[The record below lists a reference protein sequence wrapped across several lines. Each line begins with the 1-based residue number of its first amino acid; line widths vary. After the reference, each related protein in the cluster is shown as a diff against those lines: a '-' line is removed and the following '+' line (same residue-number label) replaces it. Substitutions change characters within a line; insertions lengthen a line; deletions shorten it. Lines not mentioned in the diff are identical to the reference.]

1 MAPETYA
8 TFIDEAFIKPIRSVL
23 IVDDDYPTFEDMLSE
38 DEPADEKDWRKNRE
52 NRERVKRVIASFRAK
67 GRNLLVD
74 IHDGKN
80 VGLAE
85 QLDTASHLHQSD
97 LLVLDFQL
105 DKSRQRD
112 GTIAVNIIRRLMTN
126 SHFNLIVVHTS
137 DVLDYVFDQIVLGML
152 TPDATVLTDAEIEK
166 IEETIDACED
176 ATPGF
181 RKRLTDSMSA
191 AQYIETRRAG
201 IEACFRPMILGH
213 APFGDFHAVCDE
225 KKWPPK
231 IRLLA
236 FKWAVSN
243 ASKSLLHY
251 APDPNLPRIVWSA
264 GPVKW
269 VQSGTA
275 FIAFSSKV
283 LEEAPLIELCEA
295 LNDWRPDPSRLYLAR
310 LRYEIDERGTADQ
323 ASVLGNRHA
332 LAAWYDQILRADP
345 DHTGTRIT
353 QTIGRL
359 AESLMGPVTSNV
371 AKFAARLVAAER
383 IEGDFDALVRRH
395 FGVDLTVPTE
405 RLKAIGQHNSVVS
418 TKRREG
424 WHLTTGHIFECD
436 GKHWICAS
444 PACEMVPS
452 QLSKFRRSTYKERV
466 PFTAIRLQPLPL
478 EQAVGIA
485 NSARVLFVEIGG
497 KIHTFCYNHPDYETS
512 APQWAQLYAENLGR
526 LDAETFAFDLIQVEA
541 GEAGLH
547 AKGRSATVVSQLRY
561 EYALNLVQRLGV
573 SMTRIGLDYQEHR
586 IENPEGNMEDA
597 K

>member
-23 IVDDDYPTFEDMLSE
+23 IVDDDYPTFEDMLSQ
-38 DEPADEKDWRKNRE
+38 DDPADRKEWRN
-52 NRERVKRVIASFRAK
+52 NRERVKRVIASFRAE

-137 DVLDYVFDQIVLGML
+137 DELDYVFNQIVLGML
-152 TPDATVLTDAEIEK
+152 TPDATVLTEAERES
-166 IEETIDACED
+166 IEESIDGCED
-176 ATPGF
+176 AAPGF
-181 RKRLTDSMSA
+181 RKRLAESISA
-191 AQYIETRRAG
+191 AQYIETRRGG
-201 IEACFRPMILGH
+201 IEACFRPIILGH
-213 APFGDFHAVCDE
+213 APFGDFHAVCE
-225 KKWPPK
+225 WVNWPPK
-231 IRLLA
+231 TRKLA
-236 FKWAVSN
+236 FRWAVSN
-243 ASKSLLHY
+243 ASQSLLHY
-251 APDPNLPRIVWSA
+251 APDPKLPHIVWSA
-264 GPVKW
+264 GQVKW
-269 VQSGTA
+269 IRSGSA

-283 LEEAPLIELCEA
+283 LEEAPLVELSEA

-332 LAAWYDQILRADP
+332 LAAWYDQILRADT
-345 DHTGTRIT
+345 DHTGIRIA

-359 AESLMGPVTSNV
+359 AESLMVPVTQNV
-371 AKFAARLVAAER
+371 AEFAARLVTAER
-383 IEGDFDALVRRH
+383 VGGDLDAIGKRH
-395 FGVDLTVPTE
+395 FDVDLAVPAE
-405 RLKAIGQHNSVVS
+405 RLKAVGQHNAVVS

-424 WHLTTGHIFECD
+424 WHLTTGHIFVCD

-444 PACEMVPS
+444 PACDMVPS
-452 QLSKFRRSTYKERV
+452 QLSKFRRTTYKERI

-485 NSARVLFVEIGG
+485 NSARVLFVEINGEI
-497 KIHTFCYNHPDYETS
+497 KTFCYNSPDNDSS
-512 APQWAQLYAENLGR
+512 APQWAQLFADSLGR
-526 LDAETFAFDLIQVEA
+526 LDPDTFAFDLIRVEA
-541 GEAGLH
+541 GEGGLH
-547 AKGRSATVVSQLRY
+547 VRRQEATVVSQLRY

-573 SMTRIGLDYQEHR
+573 AMTRIGLDYQEHR
-586 IENPEGNMEDA
+586 FEPPPEATGVVA

>member
-38 DEPADEKDWRKNRE
+38 DGRADKKEWRK
-52 NRERVKRVIASFRAK
+52 NRERVKRVIASFRAE

-126 SHFNLIVVHTS
+126 PHFNLIVVHTS
-137 DVLDYVFDQIVLGML
+137 DELDYVFNQIVLGML
-152 TPDATVLTDAEIEK
+152 TPDATVLTEADSDR
-166 IEETIDACED
+166 IEELIDGCED

-181 RKRLTDSMSA
+181 RKRLSDSISA

-201 IEACFRPMILGH
+201 IEACFRPMILGQ
-213 APFGDFHAVCDE
+213 APFGDFHAVCE
-225 KKWPPK
+225 AANWPPK
-231 IRLLA
+231 TRKLA
-236 FKWAVSN
+236 FRWAVSN

-251 APDPNLPRIVWSA
+251 APDPKLPRIVWSA
-264 GPVKW
+264 AQVKW
-269 VQSGTA
+269 IQSDSA

-283 LEEAPLIELCEA
+283 LEEAPLVELSDA

-310 LRYEIDERGTADQ
+310 LRYEIDERGIADP
-323 ASVLGNRHA
+323 SVLGNRHA

-345 DHTGTRIT
+345 DHTGIRIA

-359 AESLMGPVTSNV
+359 ADSLMGPVTHNV
-371 AKFAARLVAAER
+371 AGFAARLVAAER
-383 IEGDFDALVRRH
+383 AEGDLDAIGKRH
-395 FGVDLTVPTE
+395 FDVDLTVPAE
-405 RLKAIGQHNSVVS
+405 RLKAVGQHNAVVS

-424 WHLTTGHIFECD
+424 WHLTTGHIFVCD

-444 PACEMVPS
+444 PACDMVPS
-452 QLSKFRRSTYKERV
+452 QLSKFRRRTYKERI

-478 EQAVGIA
+478 EKAVGMA
-485 NSARVLFVEIGG
+485 NSTRVLFVEIDGQ
-497 KIHTFCYNHPDYETS
+497 IQTFCYNSPDNDTS
-512 APQWAQLYAENLGR
+512 APQWAQLFADKLGR
-526 LDAETFAFDLIQVEA
+526 LDPETFDFDLINVEA
-541 GEAGLH
+541 GEEGLH
-547 AKGRSATVVSQLRY
+547 AKRRSATVVSQLRY

-586 IENPEGNMEDA
+586 AENPEGNMEDA
-597 K
+597 T